1 MPWAIMVCASFYL
14 IKLMFPVLI
23 LSCGC
28 LPHQSTASE
37 QCNSGLLP
45 PNRVQ
50 MKDHGGLTPLLVSA
64 NSTRNGIVAETLPFQ
79 AIRGEISKV

>member
-1 MPWAIMVCASFYL
+1 MPWAIMVCDSFYL
-14 IKLMFPVLI
+14 IKLVLAVLI

-28 LPHQSTASE
+28 LPRQSTASE
-37 QCNSGLLP
+37 QCNTGQPP

-50 MKDHGGLTPLLVSA
+50 MKDHGGLTPLLMSA

-79 AIRGEISKV
+79 AIRSEISKV